1 MGRFWVN
8 VLAVLVGAVLAPSVP
23 GQGGAAPSA
32 PPLVLTAPMAA
43 EVAPLVFWN
52 RQIAVFRAP
61 AGRASPR
68 ERAAMVAAR
77 LELLPTVDT
86 WVIQSQEAQ
95 IGDSKGIA
103 ITVNGVP
110 VFGLLP
116 EDLDPAGDESL
127 KAAGDR
133 AATRLHEAFEARA
146 EQARPWVVARGLGL
160 SLGATVLLGLVIW
173 GAARLSRR
181 LKRRVEKST
190 AETHKHWHIGGIN
203 LRPTALAVKAG
214 AIRLLLWVVVLLAI
228 YIWLT
233 FGLDQFP
240 YTQPWGAQLGAF
252 LLSLL
257 GTLALGAVKA
267 VPGLFTVL
275 VIGLL
280 ARGVVR
286 ASSGLLLGVENGT
299 FAVSWLDP
307 ATAKATRRI
316 LTLLVWVL
324 ALVVAYPYMPGSDTD
339 VFKGVSVFLGLL
351 ATFGATG
358 IVNQF
363 VSGLTA
369 VYSRAFQP
377 GDAVRVGDTEGRV
390 IEVGVLSTRLQAW
403 TGERVTI
410 PNAVLIRTIVT
421 NYSRPDRHPCELLS
435 TSVTVGY
442 DTPWRQVHALLV
454 LAAERTAQVRKA
466 PRPRVVQRMLDNH
479 AVEYQLT
486 VYADPSENRMAVLS
500 DIHAKI
506 QDTFNEFG
514 VQIMSPRFGAQPDRK
529 VGVPPTDWFAAPA
542 APEAGPPAGEA
553 GHEGANTKP

>member
-1 MGRFWVN
+1 MRGFRMN
-8 VLAVLVGAVLAPSVP
+8 VLVMLVGIVLAPAAL
-23 GQGGAAPSA
+23 GQGEAAPVSSTVAA
-32 PPLVLTAPMAA
+32 PAA
-43 EVAPLVFWN
+43 VGAEAAPLVFWN
-52 RQIAVFRAP
+52 REITVFRASW
-61 AGRASPR
+61 GRMPPR
-68 ERAAMVAAR
+68 ERADDVAAR
-77 LELLPTVDT
+77 LGRMPIVGPWD
-86 WVIQSQEAQ
+86 IQTQEARM
-95 IGDSKGIA
+95 GAASGILV
-103 ITVNGVP
+103 IVNGVP
-110 VFGLLP
+110 VFVLLP
-116 EDLDPAGDESL
+116 EDLESAGGESL
-127 KAAGDR
+127 KAAADR
-133 AATRLHEAFEARA
+133 AAARLREALDART

-160 SLGATVLLGLVIW
+160 SLGATILLCLIVW

-181 LKRRVEKST
+181 LRRQVEKST

-203 LRPTALAVKAG
+203 VRPTALAAKAS
-214 AIRLLLWVVVLLAI
+214 AIRLLLWVAVLLAI

-233 FGLDQFP
+233 FALDQFP

-252 LLSLL
+252 LQNLL

-267 VPGLFTVL
+267 MPGLFTVL

-280 ARGVVR
+280 ARGVMR

-299 FAVSWLDP
+299 FTVSWLDP

-316 LTLLVWVL
+316 LTLLVWAL
-324 ALVVAYPYMPGSDTD
+324 ALIVAYPYMPGSETD

-377 GDAVRVGDTEGRV
+377 GDAVRIGDTEGRV

-410 PNAVLIRTIVT
+410 PNAVLVRTTVI
-421 NYSRPDRHPCELLS
+421 NYSRPDRHPCEVLS

-454 LAAERTAQVRKA
+454 LAAERTPHVRKA
-466 PRPRVVQRMLDNH
+466 PQPHVVQKALDGH
-479 AVEYQLT
+479 AVEYRLA
-486 VYADPSENRMAVLS
+486 VYASPSDNRMAVLS
-500 DIHAKI
+500 DLHAKI
-506 QDTFNEFG
+506 QDAFNEFG

-529 VGVPPTDWFAAPA
+529 VCVPPAAWFAAPA
-542 APEAGPPAGEA
+542 APEADQVAGVDGRAGEDA
-553 GHEGANTKP
+553 KP